1 MKEFI
6 EEELSSKSYDK
17 VLLLCIVG
25 GFAGI
30 HHFYLGN
37 KNRGILYSLT
47 AGLMLF
53 GWWNDIF
60 LISVGRM
67 YDGEGKRLMNKN
79 QLRFYNSKNT
89 IYKESSKE
97 NK

>member
-1 MKEFI
+1 
-6 EEELSSKSYDK
+6 
-17 VLLLCIVG
+17 
-25 GFAGI
+25 
-30 HHFYLGN
+30 
-37 KNRGILYSLT
+37 
-47 AGLMLF
+47 MLF